1 MDKAGIFPVQNNA
14 SNLAGVMISV
24 VDTTTKRPIILRNN
38 VYGNFIPS
46 SFPSRKSFH
55 DEASI
60 DRKGKRKIVNEID
73 FFSSEKRKM
82 PRLEPGPVSL
92 SIPQIK
98 EEDITL
104 QIGLNNEEPLQQA
117 YKRVAHE
124 LAVTKSE
131 LQREREE
138 KSTLKEEFNRLNNMM
153 AKYGDN
159 YYYPIA
165 VLHKGHQE
173 NPVLP
178 SHTIKRMNFD
188 KQQRENYQVLE
199 TNAKLPHI

>member
-1 MDKAGIFPVQNNA
+1 MDKTGIFPVQNNA

-24 VDTTTKRPIILRNN
+24 VDTTTTTKRPIILRNN
-38 VYGNFIPS
+38 VYRNFIPS

-82 PRLEPGPVSL
+82 PRSEPGPMSL

-104 QIGLNNEEPLQQA
+104 QVSRFCIFIVQNLM
-117 YKRVAHE
+117 V
-124 LAVTKSE
+124 
-131 LQREREE
+131 
-138 KSTLKEEFNRLNNMM
+138 FF
-153 AKYGDN
+153 
-159 YYYPIA
+159 YYFFIYFIMRA
-165 VLHKGHQE
+165 DWFEQ
-173 NPVLP
+173 
-178 SHTIKRMNFD
+178 
-188 KQQRENYQVLE
+188 
-199 TNAKLPHI
+199 

>member
-1 MDKAGIFPVQNNA
+1 MDKTGIFPVQNNA

-24 VDTTTKRPIILRNN
+24 VDTTTTTKRPIILRNN

-73 FFSSEKRKM
+73 FFSSEKRKL
-82 PRLEPGPVSL
+82 PRLEPGPRSL

-104 QIGLNNEEPLQQA
+104 QVSRFCTFMLLKNSIIFIVQNLMGFFLISLYFFNE
-117 YKRVAHE
+117 
-124 LAVTKSE
+124 S
-131 LQREREE
+131 
-138 KSTLKEEFNRLNNMM
+138 RL
-153 AKYGDN
+153 
-159 YYYPIA
+159 
-165 VLHKGHQE
+165 V
-173 NPVLP
+173 
-178 SHTIKRMNFD
+178 
-188 KQQRENYQVLE
+188 
-199 TNAKLPHI
+199 